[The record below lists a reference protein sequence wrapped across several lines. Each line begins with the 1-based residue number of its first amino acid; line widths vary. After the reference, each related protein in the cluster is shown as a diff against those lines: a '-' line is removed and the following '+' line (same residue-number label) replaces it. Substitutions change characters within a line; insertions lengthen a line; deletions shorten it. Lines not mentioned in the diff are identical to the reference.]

1 VRFFNSLFQSWIP
14 LGIAFVL
21 GTVVVGGVAIAH
33 PGSPS
38 FLHSG
43 HSDTMNGTLT
53 AKNFK
58 YKSPKTVRL
67 VVPGSAF
74 IPESDASTFEHG
86 GYSGEA
92 TPTGGSEMVAPV
104 ELPHGARVV
113 SVRWFY
119 DENAAVENAELHLE
133 ANNLTGDHA
142 DMALLLSDACATTPC
157 PPTVDTSISPNTIN
171 NRTRHYGLWLDD
183 LSDTGDVTTY
193 KVVITYRV
201 GAPGPAASRPLP
213 GATFTGRVSNHN

>member
-1 VRFFNSLFQSWIP
+1 MRFFKSLLQSWIP

-21 GTVVVGGVAIAH
+21 GTVVVGGVAFAH
-33 PGSPS
+33 PGSPA

-67 VVPGSAF
+67 VVSGSAF
-74 IPESDASTFEHG
+74 IPDSDGDTFEHG
-86 GYSGEA
+86 GYSGSA
-92 TPTGGSEMVAPV
+92 TPLAGSEMVAPV
-104 ELPHGARVV
+104 ELPHNARVV
-113 SVRWFY
+113 RVSWFY
-119 DENAAVENAELHLE
+119 DESATEDAGELHLE
-133 ANNLTGDHA
+133 ANNLTGGHA
-142 DMALLLSDACATTPC
+142 DMALLLSDICAADPC
-157 PPTVDTSISPNTIN
+157 PPKVDASISPNTIN

-183 LSDTGDVTTY
+183 AEGTGELTTY

-201 GAPGPAASRPLP
+201 GAPGPAASRPIA
-213 GATFTGRVSNHN
+213 GATFTGRISNHN